1 MNPMNQILYGMI
13 LFVAGAGLGFL
24 FPYLKYI
31 KEKKKARED
40 YLTKVLNYRE
50 FDKRLK
56 DLLKSEKQD
65 VALALIDL
73 DYFKRINDRFSYETG
88 DQVLAQLAEILS
100 LKIRTTD
107 QVYRFKNGDEF
118 AILFKDIYS
127 AFLVDIGERLRSTI
141 ENTPFAFENKSVY
154 LTASIGLSMVQNDD
168 TKESLIARAE
178 RALKEA
184 KGRRNRVL
192 VL

>member
-1 MNPMNQILYGMI
+1 MNPIQFLYGMI
-13 LFVAGAGLGFL
+13 FFVAGTGLGFL
-24 FPYLKYI
+24 FPYLKYV
-31 KEKKKARED
+31 KEKKKARKD
-40 YLTKVLNYRE
+40 YLTKLFNYRE
-50 FDKRLK
+50 FDARLK
-56 DLLKSEKQD
+56 KLLKTECQD

-73 DYFKRINDRFSYETG
+73 DYFKRINDRFSYATG
-88 DQVLAQLAEILS
+88 DQVLAHVAEILS

-107 QVYRFKNGDEF
+107 QVYRFKSGDEF

-127 AFLVDIGERLRSTI
+127 AFLIDIGERLRSTI
-141 ENTPFAFENKSVY
+141 ENTPFSFENQTVY
-154 LTASIGLSMVQNDD
+154 LTASIGLTMVQKED
-168 TKESLIARAE
+168 TKESLITRVE